1 MLTMSGGDKVKHQ
14 VKWIEE
20 NLGISRKALRGFEK
34 LGLMPQNE
42 NRKYRVYSD
51 ADVERIWK
59 IRVLQGMG
67 FTLKEIADMKR
78 SKNFDFDKALA
89 EKIKQLEKEKE
100 EVDRHLGYAQTIKLT
115 GKYPSYHG
123 IIGSVKFDEF
133 QEKSLEDWNVHN
145 DPTAKQCQKIVDML
159 LNQSEDE
166 LNDTD
171 LGKMLIVFENLY
183 KQSLNWEAY
192 LNEHILLNAIVSK
205 VSLGADDPEVQLL
218 VKMMYENLIV
228 IYPDQKIMTF
238 NQFARIR
245 SSFYIQGDCARV
257 YEQYYGKEGC
267 KFIADAIAIFG
278 GYKNYSELKIR
289 RNVCKISGIK

>member
-42 NRKYRVYSD
+42 NRKYRIYSD

-67 FTLKEIADMKR
+67 FTLKEIAEMKK

-100 EVDRHLGYAQTIKLT
+100 EVDRHIGYAQTIKLT
-115 GKYPSYHG
+115 GKYPSYSK
-123 IIGSVKFDEF
+123 IIGSVKFDEY
-133 QEKSLEDWNVHN
+133 QEESLEDWNVHN
-145 DPTAKQCQKIVDML
+145 DPTAIQCQKIVDMV
-159 LNQSEDE
+159 LNQSEEE

-171 LGKMLIVFENLY
+171 LGKMLIVFEDLY
-183 KQSLNWEAY
+183 KQSINWEAY

-205 VSLGADDPEVQLL
+205 VSLGADNSEVQLL
-218 VKMMYENLIV
+218 VKMMYENLIA

-245 SSFYIQGDCARV
+245 SSFYILGDCARV

-278 GYKNYSELKIR
+278 GYKNYSE
-289 RNVCKISGIK
+289 IKSKGECTQGMQN